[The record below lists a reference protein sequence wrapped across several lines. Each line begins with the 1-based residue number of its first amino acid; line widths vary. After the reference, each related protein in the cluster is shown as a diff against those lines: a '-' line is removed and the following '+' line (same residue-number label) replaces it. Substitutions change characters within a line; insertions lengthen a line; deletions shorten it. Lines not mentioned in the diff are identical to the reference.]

1 MYTEPHK
8 MLDQAIYVTTTNRR
22 SAAITV
28 NGDLYT
34 WGDNT
39 YGQCG
44 YTCEKTFLT
53 EPEKVMENVRT
64 RMITVRPVMMI
75 HLS

>member
-8 MLDQAIYVTTTNRR
+8 MLDQVIYVTTTNRR
-22 SAAITV
+22 SAAITA

-39 YGQCG
+39 YGQWDI
-44 YTCEKTFLT
+44 
-53 EPEKVMENVRT
+53 PVRK
-64 RMITVRPVMMI
+64 
-75 HLS
+75 HF